1 MKKSWSNTALVAYSL
16 LPKIA
21 NELNFAVE
29 SRIKSSFQSKHL
41 KIGISNEQLIGEI
54 LDLTEEKRKIVNLRF
69 IVNKALELIR
79 LKACEGLTPA
89 DAATLF
95 GASRRSA
102 ELRFKAATGQTI
114 GDAILAIRLK
124 AACEYLANGT
134 SSVAAI
140 ANFCGW
146 KSDLAFRKAF
156 KSRFG
161 ISPRQWKSNT
171 EQTDKQPRRDAT
183 PAAPPPEGTPRVRGV
198 PSRDQPNL

>member
-1 MKKSWSNTALVAYSL
+1 M
-16 LPKIA
+16 
-21 NELNFAVE
+21 
-29 SRIKSSFQSKHL
+29 
-41 KIGISNEQLIGEI
+41 
-54 LDLTEEKRKIVNLRF
+54 
-69 IVNKALELIR
+69 
-79 LKACEGLTPA
+79 
-89 DAATLF
+89 ATLF

-114 GDAILAIRLK
+114 GDAILEVRLS

-161 ISPRQWKSNT
+161 VSPRQWNAEAKRP
-171 EQTDKQPRRDAT
+171 DYD
-183 PAAPPPEGTPRVRGV
+183 V
-198 PSRDQPNL
+198 